1 MYKNVCIIQRNGG
14 VFIWRQKFCD
24 YNKKKS
30 LYFFYVSNRVDIN
43 ASWMLID
50 SD

>member
-1 MYKNVCIIQRNGG
+1 MYVCIIQRNGG
-14 VFIWRQKFCD
+14 VFIWRQKFFD
-24 YNKKKS
+24 YNEEKKS

>member
-1 MYKNVCIIQRNGG
+1 MYVLFKETG
-14 VFIWRQKFCD
+14 VFLYGGKSSVIIM
-24 YNKKKS
+24 KKKS